1 MERTYPNED
10 AERTFK
16 KIAGNSI
23 TLNFLV
29 MIVGDYVYIKIFYIM
44 ASSSVTPTRKTSRQP
59 KPSLK
64 ALESL
69 YISKLKNSGFVQVI
83 SSDEDTQYFSD
94 EEEYLNVDIEK
105 PKLLHDN
112 ETVTGNEIFKFQNR
126 KQRDSLAQK
135 VAETCAQKTPYAV
148 RRKTKTKIQ
157 KLLEA
162 EYEDSGSEYE
172 VSSSASS
179 TDTEEDQSN
188 EQTESSDNEPEPPND
203 KRIKPLHN
211 KVKYTDTKLQPTRT
225 RGRGKY
231 TINSDEYFANT
242 ASKRIHTSD
251 NTLDKLETPRLPHYQ
266 LQQLLQKMKLS
277 EKHEKAMKKL
287 SEVNESFFTK
297 WLYLLHEN
305 FNILLY
311 GLGSKKNILQS
322 FHNHYLNDH
331 PVIVVNG
338 FFPTLSIKNI
348 LDGILVDLLDLQ
360 EVPGNINEACDLI
373 IQEFNSIPKSHL
385 YLIIHNIEG
394 ETIRN
399 NKTQNVLARLAA
411 VKNIHLI
418 ASIDHINA
426 PLIWDHSKLSKFN
439 YIWWDVTSFFPYMEE
454 TSFERSM
461 MIQQSGTLALSSL
474 RNVFLSLTANSK
486 SIYMIIVKHQLENVK
501 KQYYQGLAF
510 KDLYMACRESFIVS
524 SDLALRAQLTE
535 FVDHKMIKQKRSVE
549 GTEYLTIPLANAL
562 LQKFLD
568 ENS

>member
-1 MERTYPNED
+1 
-10 AERTFK
+10 
-16 KIAGNSI
+16 
-23 TLNFLV
+23 
-29 MIVGDYVYIKIFYIM
+29 M
-44 ASSSVTPTRKTSRQP
+44 ASSSVTPVRKTSRKQ

-69 YISKLKNSGFVQVI
+69 YISKLKNSGFVQAI
-83 SSDEDTQYFSD
+83 SSDEDTHYFSD
-94 EEEYLNVDIEK
+94 EEEYLNIDVEK

-112 ETVTGNEIFKFQNR
+112 EIVAGDEIFKFQNK
-126 KQRDSLAQK
+126 KQRNSLAQK
-135 VAETCAQKTPYAV
+135 VAETCTQKTPYAV

-172 VSSSASS
+172 ISSSASS
-179 TDTEEDQSN
+179 TESN
-188 EQTESSDNEPEPPND
+188 EDESNEITQSSDDEQEPPKD
-203 KRIKPLHN
+203 KKVEHIKN
-211 KVKYTDTKLQPTRT
+211 KVKFTDTKLQVTKT
-225 RGRGKY
+225 RGRCKY

-242 ASKRIHTSD
+242 ASKKIHTSN

-266 LQQLLQKMKLS
+266 LQQLLQNMKLS
-277 EKHEKAMKKL
+277 QKHEKAMKKL
-287 SEVNESFFTK
+287 SKTNENFFTK

-311 GLGSKKNILQS
+311 GLGSKKNILHN
-322 FHNHYLNDH
+322 FHSQYLNDH

-348 LDGILVDLLDLQ
+348 LDGILVDLLELQ
-360 EVPGNINEACDLI
+360 ESPGNVNEACDLI
-373 IQEFNSIPKSHL
+373 IQEFNNISEMHL

-399 NKTQNVLARLAA
+399 SKSQNILARLGE
-411 VKNIHLI
+411 VENIHLI

-439 YIWWDVTSFFPYMEE
+439 YIWWDVTSFLPYIEE

-474 RNVFLSLTANSK
+474 RNVFLSLTTNSK

-510 KDLYMACRESFIVS
+510 KDLYMACREAFIVS

-535 FVDHKMIKQKRSVE
+535 FVDHKMVKQKRSVE
-549 GTEYLTIPLANAL
+549 GTEYLTIPLANTL

>member
-1 MERTYPNED
+1 
-10 AERTFK
+10 
-16 KIAGNSI
+16 
-23 TLNFLV
+23 
-29 MIVGDYVYIKIFYIM
+29 M
-44 ASSSVTPTRKTSRQP
+44 ASSSVTPVRKTSRRS

-69 YISKLKNSGFVQVI
+69 YISKLRNSGFVQVI
-83 SSDEDTQYFSD
+83 SSDEDYRYLSE

-112 ETVTGNEIFKFQNR
+112 EIVAGEEIFKFQSR
-126 KQRDSLAQK
+126 RQRDALAQK
-135 VAETCAQKTPYAV
+135 VAETCVQKTPHVV
-148 RRKTKTKIQ
+148 RRKTRTKIQ

-162 EYEDSGSEYE
+162 EYEESGSEYE
-172 VSSSASS
+172 ISSSASS
-179 TDTEEDQSN
+179 SSESEDHSN
-188 EQTESSDNEPEPPND
+188 ERTQSSDEEPEPPKD
-203 KRIKPLHN
+203 KIKSLQN
-211 KVKYTDTKLQPTRT
+211 KVKFVDTQLQPART
-225 RGRGKY
+225 KARGKY

-242 ASKRIHTSD
+242 ASKKIQTSN
-251 NTLDKLETPRLPHYQ
+251 NTLDKLETPRLPQYQ
-266 LQQLLQKMKLS
+266 LQKLLKNMKLS
-277 EKHEKAMKKL
+277 EKHEKAMKRL
-287 SEVNESFFTK
+287 SEINESFFTK
-297 WLYLLHEN
+297 WLYLLNEN

-322 FHNHYLNDH
+322 FQNQYLNDH

-348 LDGILVDLLDLQ
+348 LDGILIDLFELQ
-360 EVPGNINEACDLI
+360 DVPSNINEACELI
-373 IQEFNSIPKSHL
+373 IQELTSMPELRL

-394 ETIRN
+394 EMIKN
-399 NKTQNVLARLAA
+399 SKSQNILARLAA

-426 PLIWDHSKLSKFN
+426 PLIWDHNKLSKFN
-439 YIWWDVTSFFPYMEE
+439 YIWWDVTSFLPYLEE

-474 RNVFLSLTANSK
+474 RNVFLSLTTNSK
-486 SIYMIIVKHQLENVK
+486 SIYIIIVKHQLENSK

-510 KDLYMACRESFIVS
+510 KDLYMACREAFIVS

-535 FVDHKMIKQKRSVE
+535 FVDHKMVKLKRSVE
-549 GTEYLTIPLANAL
+549 GTEYLTIPLANNL